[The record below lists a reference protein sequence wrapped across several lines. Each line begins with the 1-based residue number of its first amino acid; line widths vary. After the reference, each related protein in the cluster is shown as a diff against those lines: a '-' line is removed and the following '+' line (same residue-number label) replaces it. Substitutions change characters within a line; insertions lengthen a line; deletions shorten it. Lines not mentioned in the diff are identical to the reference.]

1 MNFKNVKRIIVIT
14 FMVLLSLI
22 VFIDLKGNYIQY
34 QELGENYIS
43 IFKTNSI
50 YKYIITG
57 INFILTFGIMYFVG
71 RGIKKGLKVFFD
83 EEKKQIPKLPNKSIA
98 LIVATIVSTIV
109 GIRFTPEIL
118 MFLNRVTFVKTDGVF
133 NLDISIFMFA
143 IPIIKMIIIYII
155 EIFVGLIIYSSVYY
169 ILAFNKYFDGIDRE
183 TLKNSFLIKNII
195 RYVRGIALSFS
206 ILTLVRTLDIVYNN
220 FIKTNGG
227 LELVGAGFIDV
238 TIKIIGN
245 IILAII
251 ITVSIFLATVNLK
264 KLKKEKVIKNLLIVP
279 IYMVI
284 MFIVMFGIDM
294 LFVNSNKYDKEKQYI
309 ERNIEYTKN
318 AYGLEIDNEII
329 EYSGTITEKEVKDNT
344 NLFNNTA
351 IINKNLVLENLNKEQ
366 NEKGYYKYSTASIAN
381 INNELVYISPREIS
395 NSRRTFNSK
404 TFEYTHGYGVILTS
418 ATSTNSD
425 GELEIKQFDVNTP
438 QIYYG
443 LETNNIIAIN
453 DENKDEYDYTDNK
466 GVEYTTT
473 YKGNSGISLNFIDRI
488 ILGIKTG
495 MPSLAFSGKITK
507 ESKILLN
514 RNIVQRAKL
523 ALSGSNIIY
532 DEEPYMVID
541 KNGDLYW
548 ILDAYTISE
557 NYPYSTYTTIQIGG
571 ERKRINYIRNSIK
584 VIINSYD
591 GKMRFYI
598 TDENDL
604 IASMYKKMYPDL
616 FEKKESK
623 IPDDIAKNFVY
634 PRFLYNV
641 QASILEEYH
650 NVKTEDLYRGDDSW
664 KKASYIANQNNRTVT
679 NTLDAYYTTIKQN
692 NSEKIGLVQMYTP
705 KGRQNLNSYLIGTVN
720 EGKNALK
727 IFKLSSDE
735 TILGLT
741 QLENKIIE
749 DEIISEETKN
759 LNVIGSKVNKN
770 MMIIPINNTLLYI
783 EQIYQT
789 KTIENE
795 IPKLKKVIV
804 ASGNK
809 MAVGNNLK
817 EALKNIVSKFA
828 TNIDTYTT
836 EDIDGLI
843 QSIIKAN
850 NNLNQSMNSRD
861 FELIG
866 SDINKLQELIYLL
879 EKERN
884 NQKNEDNKI
893 TENVVEKS
901 PNSIEE

>member
-118 MFLNRVTFVKTDGVF
+118 MFLNKVTFVKTDGVF